1 MNASHSLKRWQEGS
15 GLDPHVSPS
24 GLHQSGWTE
33 GSAAAPEGL
42 VQGRAV
48 GTGKAS
54 CRERCCPQSTCWN
67 AVPNL
72 N

>member
-1 MNASHSLKRWQEGS
+1 MILLCLLVYCI
-15 GLDPHVSPS
+15 GLGAWRTVLQP
-24 GLHQSGWTE
+24 QKGWFRDT
-33 GSAAAPEGL
+33 
-42 VQGRAV
+42 V

-54 CRERCCPQSTCWN
+54 CREERCCPQSTCWN